1 MRMWNEFFLFA
12 SNKVDRQMKIV
23 TFNVNGVRARIDTLI
38 EWLKSTDPEVVALQE
53 IKIQDTDFPISN
65 FEKLGYYCYLNGQ
78 KSFNGVA
85 ILTKEKAQ
93 LSTKILP
100 GDKEDEQAR
109 FIEVYYKKKRF
120 ICIYLP
126 NGNPKGT
133 EKFLYK
139 LEWMDRLNDY
149 CSIALKSEE
158 EIVVLGDFN
167 VIPQSNDCKYPAQ
180 WEEDALFAPE
190 VRTRFHTLINLG
202 YLDAIRILDDSSTI
216 FTQWD
221 YRDQAWSEN
230 NGVRI
235 DHILLSPNA
244 ADKLE
249 DSWVDTSLRAK
260 NKPSDHVPVW
270 VSLR

>member
-1 MRMWNEFFLFA
+1 
-12 SNKVDRQMKIV
+12 MKIV
-23 TFNVNGVRARIDTLI
+23 TFNVNGVRARIDILL
-38 EWLKSTDPEVVALQE
+38 EWLKNTDPEVVALQE
-53 IKIQDTDFPISN
+53 IKIQDADFPLSS
-65 FEKLGYYCYLNGQ
+65 FEKLGYHCYLNGQ

-85 ILTKEKAQ
+85 ILTKEKAE
-93 LSTKILP
+93 LSSKILP
-100 GDKEDEQAR
+100 GNNEDEQAR

-149 CSIALKSEE
+149 CHRALKSEE
-158 EIVVLGDFN
+158 EIIVLGDFN
-167 VIPQSNDCKYPAQ
+167 VIPQYNDCKYPAQ

-190 VRTRFHTLINLG
+190 VRTKFNYLLNLG
-202 YLDAIRILDDSSTI
+202 YLDAIRILDDSNSI

-221 YRDQAWSEN
+221 YRDRAWKEN

-249 DSWVDTSLRAK
+249 ESWIETSLRDK
-260 NKPSDHVPVW
+260 SKPSDHVPVW
-270 VSLR
+270 ALLK